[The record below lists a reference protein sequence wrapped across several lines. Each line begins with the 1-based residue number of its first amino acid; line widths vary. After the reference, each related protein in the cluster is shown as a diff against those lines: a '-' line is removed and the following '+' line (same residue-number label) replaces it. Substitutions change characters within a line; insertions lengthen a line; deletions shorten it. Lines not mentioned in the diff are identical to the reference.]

1 MSGSS
6 LVGALVVSLVVQS
19 GPGPSAS
26 VVGVVRDAETGRPVS
41 EAVVRLTDLGR
52 WSVTDDEGR
61 YAMARIPPGPQHLS
75 VGAMGYEG
83 RVVHLLAP
91 RTGRLELNVALR
103 PRPIELRRIV
113 VIPERPVR
121 GRDPEDTTAFP
132 DRGISRRALLGH
144 PSLAEPDVFRAL
156 AGGEVV
162 VDPESP
168 TGMHVRGG
176 AADQTAYRIDELP
189 VLSPYHAAGL
199 FSSFNPDAFA
209 RIRLDAAAPSPG
221 LPHALSGVVTAV
233 TLPPGRRVEGRG
245 ALSTTQARV
254 AVDGPLGWGDAG
266 YLVGWRSGFPGSI
279 VPNPETS
286 YVKGESGDVVAK
298 VEGPVLGGRLQLL
311 AYGSAD
317 EFGVAAGSAS
327 SGDPVAV
334 EPGHSFDWD
343 SRSAGAFWS
352 RSWSRLTL
360 RAGAW
365 RATADAG
372 ATWRTDP
379 DPTRLEARR
388 DDRGA
393 HVSMTRRSGASV
405 TEVGL
410 RLREI
415 RTRYAV
421 GPSAEGP
428 ERGPPSGERS
438 LVVGTAHAEQVVGLG
453 RTLQLRAGLGVSRD
467 GSAFRLEPRA
477 EVRWRATEGI
487 TWILAGSRSH
497 QFAQSLRNSES
508 VVGHVFP
515 VDLSLA
521 AGPGVLPV
529 ARSDQLVAA
538 GAWTP
543 TPGLRLGGQAY
554 VRSLRNVV
562 LIAADEVEPFA
573 EGSIPVGTGSVRG
586 ASLDI
591 AATWARFGLVGSYGW
606 QHTRYFHEGRGFAP
620 GHASAHQAE
629 AGVAFYPSP
638 TVVLRLDARAVGGRV
653 ATAVEGPFEW
663 EACNLLDLGC
673 EFLGSPR
680 STGPPGDVRLPA
692 YLRMDLGARK
702 HWHVSLGGR
711 DALIGVFATVSN
723 VFGRRNLLTRVL
735 PSGDGAPSDV
745 TMLPLSP
752 LVAGLYWRF

>member
-1 MSGSS
+1 MSGSP
-6 LVGALVVSLVVQS
+6 LVGALVFSLVVQS

-61 YAMARIPPGPQHLS
+61 YVMAGLPPGPQHLS
-75 VGAMGYEG
+75 VGAMGYES

-103 PRPIELRRIV
+103 PRPIELRRIIV
-113 VIPERPVR
+113 SPTRPIR

-162 VDPESP
+162 MDPESP
-168 TGMHVRGG
+168 TGVHVRGG

-189 VLSPYHAAGL
+189 VLSPYHAGGL

-209 RIRLDAAAPSPG
+209 RIQLDAAAPSPG

-233 TLPPGRRVEGRG
+233 TLPPGQRVEARG
-245 ALSTTQARV
+245 SLSTTQARV
-254 AVDGPLGWGDAG
+254 TADGPLGWQDAG

-279 VPNPETS
+279 VPDPESS

-298 VEGPVLGGRLQLL
+298 VEGPVLGGRLRLL
-311 AYGSAD
+311 AYGAAD
-317 EFGVAAGSAS
+317 ELGVAAGSAS
-327 SGDPVAV
+327 SGDPAAV
-334 EPGHSFDWD
+334 RLEHSFEWD

-352 RSWSRLTL
+352 RSWSGLTL

-365 RATADAG
+365 RAAADAG
-372 ATWRTDP
+372 ATWRTDL
-379 DPTRLEARR
+379 DPTRMEARR
-388 DDRGA
+388 EDRGA
-393 HVSMTRRSGASV
+393 HVSMTRRGGGSA

-410 RLREI
+410 RVREI

-421 GPSAEGP
+421 GPPGVIP
-428 ERGPPSGERS
+428 EEGPPSAKRS
-438 LVVGTAHAEQVVGLG
+438 LVVGTAHAEQVVDLG
-453 RTLQLRAGLGVSRD
+453 GTLRLRGGLGVTKA

-477 EVRWRATEGI
+477 EVRWRATEGT
-487 TWILAGSRSH
+487 TWVLAGSRSH
-497 QFAQSLRNSES
+497 QFAQSLRNAES

-515 VDLSLA
+515 VDLSFA
-521 AGPGVLPV
+521 AGPGGVPV

-538 GAWTP
+538 GTWTP

-562 LIAADEVEPFA
+562 LVAAGEVEPFA
-573 EGSIPVGTGSVRG
+573 EGPVPVGTGSVRG
-586 ASLDI
+586 ASLDF
-591 AATWARFGLVGSYGW
+591 AATWARFGVVASYGW
-606 QHTRYFHEGRGFAP
+606 QRTRYFHEGRAFAP

-629 AGVAFYPSP
+629 AGVSFFPSP
-638 TVVLRLDARAVGGRV
+638 TTVLRLDLRAVGGRV
-653 ATAVEGPFEW
+653 A
-663 EACNLLDLGC
+663 
-673 EFLGSPR
+673 
-680 STGPPGDVRLPA
+680 
-692 YLRMDLGARK
+692 
-702 HWHVSLGGR
+702 
-711 DALIGVFATVSN
+711 
-723 VFGRRNLLTRVL
+723 
-735 PSGDGAPSDV
+735 
-745 TMLPLSP
+745 
-752 LVAGLYWRF
+752 